1 MEELQ
6 QVSLTCSLKHFRWF
20 QGGSGIMSVIG
31 SEPFLLAVVMST
43 ITLEVKWESTCIV
56 IFADDIVKCLI
67 LLGDEKN
74 ERH

>member
-1 MEELQ
+1 
-6 QVSLTCSLKHFRWF
+6 
-20 QGGSGIMSVIG
+20 MSVIG